1 VIAAAGGGIAP
12 RRPPGVTGLGL
23 SLLASSA
30 YLLLLAVLIATSRVS
45 LMSGAY
51 LLEGL
56 EVMGPLVFLLAALL
70 AAIAGVGLLYCRNW
84 ARRLALLLAVAFLA
98 GAVPT
103 VSSAVVDFRF
113 ATLLREDIK
122 VIAGAV
128 ACFYLTQPDTR
139 AAFLKQ
145 ADAAPHSE

>member
-1 VIAAAGGGIAP
+1 MAQPPPRGVAGLA
-12 RRPPGVTGLGL
+12 L
-23 SLLASSA
+23 SLLVASA
-30 YLLLLAVLIATSRVS
+30 YLLVLTALIATSRVS

-70 AAIAGVGLLYCRNW
+70 AAIAGVGLWYCRNW

-103 VSSAVVDFRF
+103 VSSAVIDFRF
-113 ATLLREDIK
+113 TTLLREGIK
-122 VIAGAV
+122 VIAGAA
-128 ACFYLTQPDTR
+128 ACYYLTQPDTR

-145 ADAAPHSE
+145 AGAARQSQ